1 MSLIVQKLR
10 LQRGWSQAQLAELSG
25 LSTRTVQR
33 IEGGH
38 NATAESLKSLAAVF
52 EVDFQ
57 ELRSVMDAAAPLA
70 PAAAPPDAL
79 TTPPETTMTPIPHE
93 ASSPT
98 VNSSTRHDELQR
110 HEAARQRNRRPELAD
125 LPDDEVRAFKEVRNL
140 RGWYIHALQ
149 YVVVIGAL
157 FVLNASMSKG
167 VWWVQWPALGW
178 GIGLMAHGLSISK
191 RNRLFGPDWERQQ
204 IEKRIGRKL

>member
-25 LSTRTVQR
+25 LSARTVQR
-33 IEGGH
+33 IEGGQ

-57 ELRSVMDAAAPLA
+57 ELRSAVDAAAPA
-70 PAAAPPDAL
+70 GPVPAPPDVL
-79 TTPPETTMTPIPHE
+79 STPPEITMTPSPQATSIP
-93 ASSPT
+93 SS
-98 VNSSTRHDELQR
+98 SYEDLQR
-110 HEAARQRNRRPELAD
+110 HEAARQRRRHPELAD

-140 RGWYIHALQ
+140 RGWYVHALQ
-149 YVVVIGAL
+149 YIVVIGAL
-157 FVLNASMSKG
+157 FVINASMTKG
-167 VWWVQWPALGW
+167 PWWVQWPALGW

-191 RNRLFGPDWERQQ
+191 RNRLFGPDWERRQ

>member
-25 LSTRTVQR
+25 LSARTVQR
-33 IEGGH
+33 IEGGQ

-57 ELRSVMDAAAPLA
+57 ELRSAVDAAAPA
-70 PAAAPPDAL
+70 GAAAAPPDAL
-79 TTPPETTMTPIPHE
+79 TTPPETTMTPNPQ
-93 ASSPT
+93 ATGSPSGPS
-98 VNSSTRHDELQR
+98 NSYEDLQR
-110 HEAARQRNRRPELAD
+110 HEAARERRRHPELSD

-140 RGWYIHALQ
+140 RGWYVHALQ
-149 YVVVIGAL
+149 YVVVIGGL
-157 FVLNASMSKG
+157 FVINATMGKG
-167 VWWVQWPALGW
+167 GWWVQWPALGW
-178 GIGLMAHGLSISK
+178 GIGLIAHGLSISK
-191 RNRLFGPDWERQQ
+191 RNRLFGPDWERRQ